1 MSIMTESQAPYHLD
15 DQAENLR
22 LRKENEALQAKL
34 EVFRQLRKKCEGLRT
49 EQREF
54 GSFYRY

>member
-1 MSIMTESQAPYHLD
+1 MTESQAPYHLD

-34 EVFRQLRKKCEGLRT
+34 EVFRQLRKKM
-49 EQREF
+49 
-54 GSFYRY
+54 

>member
-1 MSIMTESQAPYHLD
+1 MTESQAPYHLD
-15 DQAENLR
+15 DQAENQR